1 MEIIDFLKKHA
12 YQSADL
18 SDIKRKDTWSIPLNI
33 LREAIINALVHS
45 DYSQKGAPIRISFYD
60 DRIEVENPGVLL
72 PGLTIEDIKQGISR
86 LRNRVIGRIFKE
98 LGLIEQWGIGIRRM
112 FSEAESLGLPE
123 PKLEEIGMRYRCT
136 IYLKSLHSPN
146 QSDKQP
152 ESQPESDQESLEIR
166 VLDLLKK
173 GPLSKKEI
181 SKELGQKSV
190 SGQLNKVIRQLI
202 DDKKIEYTIPDKKGS
217 RLQKYQILGKKKK
230 R

>member
-1 MEIIDFLKKHA
+1 MEILDFLKKHA

-152 ESQPESDQESLEIR
+152 ESDQESLEIR